1 MTVPGLWVLD
11 SHYHSKRG
19 VTIPKL
25 PASNCLFMILTLMQQ
40 QAMPKAV
47 ANGQEMVSE
56 LRNMKWI
63 WLAMVETCV
72 QLLLSKVKLKRQ
84 PLP

>member
-1 MTVPGLWVLD
+1 
-11 SHYHSKRG
+11 
-19 VTIPKL
+19 
-25 PASNCLFMILTLMQQ
+25 MILTLMQQ